1 MSEFLFD
8 VVLNDTP
15 PIEPSDL
22 ELVGEDI
29 SMLHG
34 DMTETDNGD
43 IAVVT
48 GLQAAQQSVTR
59 EMIANPGSFPR
70 RPEWGAG
77 LSGLLFKGV
86 VSSTKDRAQS
96 RARARIHANPRIVKI
111 HEVSASMEDRSVQT
125 SGLKLTVRCDAFGGP
140 IDQTTV
146 IKPPG
151 V

>member
-8 VVLNDTP
+8 VELNDTP
-15 PIEPSDL
+15 PVEPSDL

-29 SMLHG
+29 SLTNG
-34 DMTETDNGD
+34 EMTVTDHGD

-48 GLQAAQQSVTR
+48 SLKAAQQSVIR
-59 EMIANPGSFPR
+59 EVIANPGSFPR

-86 VSSTKDRAQS
+86 TSSTRDRAQS
-96 RARARIHANPRIVKI
+96 RARARILKNPRIVRVN
-111 HEVSASMEDRSVQT
+111 EVSTSIQD

-140 IDQTTV
+140 VQVTTL

-151 V
+151 A

>member
-8 VVLNDTP
+8 VELNDTP
-15 PIEPSDL
+15 PVEPSDL

-29 SMLHG
+29 SLTNGQME
-34 DMTETDNGD
+34 ETDNGD

-48 GLQAAQQSVTR
+48 GMRAAQQSVIR
-59 EMIANPGSFPR
+59 EMVHNPGSFPR

-77 LSGLLFKGV
+77 LSGLLFKGMT
-86 VSSTKDRAQS
+86 SSTKDRAQS
-96 RARARIHANPRIVKI
+96 RARARLLVNPRIVKVN
-111 HEVSASMEDRSVQT
+111 EVVAANDDN
-125 SGLKLTVRCDAFGGP
+125 GLKLTVRCDAFGGP
-140 IDQTTV
+140 IKTTTL

>member
-8 VVLNDTP
+8 VELNDTP
-15 PIEPSDL
+15 PVEPTDL

-29 SMLHG
+29 SLVNG
-34 DMTETDNGD
+34 EMTETDHGD

-59 EMIANPGSFPR
+59 EMIHNPGSFPR
-70 RPEWGAG
+70 RQNWGAG
-77 LSGLLFKGV
+77 LPSLLFKGV
-86 VSSTKDRAQS
+86 TSATRDRAQS
-96 RARARIHANPRIVKI
+96 RARARLLVNPRIVKV
-111 HEVSASMEDRSVQT
+111 HEVST
-125 SGLKLTVRCDAFGGP
+125 SAENGQFKLTVRCDAFGGP
-140 IDQTTV
+140 IQQITV

>member
-8 VVLNDTP
+8 VELNDTP
-15 PIEPSDL
+15 PVEPTDL

-29 SMLHG
+29 SLTNGEMS
-34 DMTETDNGD
+34 ETDHGD

-48 GLQAAQQSVTR
+48 GLQAAKQSVVR
-59 EMIANPGSFPR
+59 EMVANPGSFPR

-77 LSGLLFKGV
+77 LSGLLFKGLT
-86 VSSTKDRAQS
+86 SSTKDRAQS
-96 RARARIHANPRIVKI
+96 RARARLLVNPRIVKVSQ
-111 HEVSASMEDRSVQT
+111 VSATTEDT
-125 SGLKLTVRCDAFGGP
+125 GLKLTVRCDAFGGP
-140 IDQTTV
+140 IDPTMV

>member
-8 VVLNDTP
+8 VELNDTP
-15 PIEPSDL
+15 PVEPSDL

-29 SMLHG
+29 SLTNG
-34 DMTETDNGD
+34 EMTETDHGD

-48 GLQAAQQSVTR
+48 GVAAARQSIVR

-77 LSGLLFKGV
+77 LTGLLFKGV
-86 VSSTKDRAQS
+86 TSNVRDRAAS
-96 RARARIHANPRIVKI
+96 RARARVLANPRIARVQ
-111 HEVSASMEDRSVQT
+111 EVSTSIKD
-125 SGLKLTVRCDAFGGP
+125 SGLALTVRCDSFGGP
-140 IDQTTV
+140 VHDTTI

>member
-8 VVLNDTP
+8 VELNATP
-15 PIEPSDL
+15 PVEPSDL

-29 SMLHG
+29 SLVRG
-34 DMTETDNGD
+34 EMTETDYGD

-48 GLQAAQQSVTR
+48 GLQAAQQSLTR
-59 EMIANPGSFPR
+59 EMVANPGSFPR
-70 RPEWGAG
+70 RPQWGAG

-86 VSSTKDRAQS
+86 VSSTRDRATS
-96 RARARIHANPRIVKI
+96 RARARALANPRIQKV
-111 HEVSASMEDRSVQT
+111 HEVSTTIESG
-125 SGLKLTVRCDAFGGP
+125 GLKLTVRCDAFGGP
-140 IDQTTV
+140 IKQTIL